1 MVIKTN
7 LLMLDRKI
15 VAACC
20 DIHAK
25 QINTLCRKNV
35 GFLKDKC
42 SGIYIDHGALVVSC
56 AY

>member
-1 MVIKTN
+1 
-7 LLMLDRKI
+7 MLDRKI